1 MTSETSVAQRQLR
14 PFWGR
19 VTVLES
25 PVDEEERESGLI
37 VPLLAVQGE
46 KVDPVHRGVVLHI
59 DQTYHD
65 TEGHWNA
72 YARQINSGTVVYFK
86 DGRRILDTWV
96 VDIADVLAFELDDD
110 A

>member
-1 MTSETSVAQRQLR
+1 MTETTVAERQLR

-19 VTVLES
+19 VTVIES
-25 PVDEEERESGLI
+25 AVDEEERESGLI
-37 VPLLAVQGE
+37 VPLAGLDE
-46 KVDPVHRGVVLHI
+46 KVRRGVVLHI

-86 DGRRILDTWV
+86 DGHRILDTWV
-96 VDIADVLAFELDDD
+96 VDISDVLAFELDDD